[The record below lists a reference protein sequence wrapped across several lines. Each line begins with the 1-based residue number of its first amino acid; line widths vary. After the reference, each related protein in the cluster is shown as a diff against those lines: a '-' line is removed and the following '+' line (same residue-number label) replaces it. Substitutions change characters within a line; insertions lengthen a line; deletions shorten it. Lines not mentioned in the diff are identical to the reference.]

1 MKVSFKN
8 PKTEMALRTWEL
20 NPSQERFWLE
30 KKKYVLFSGGFGCG
44 KSLMLVLKA
53 IELSL
58 KYPGNFILMGRK
70 TYVELRDSLWK
81 EFIAIC
87 PPEFLDGE
95 PRRGEMKIVF
105 KNKSEIIF
113 RHLDTIA
120 ETELRSLNLGA
131 AFIDQAEDISKEV
144 FLALQG
150 RLRREGVP
158 NNDRKIYLSCNPKLS
173 WLFADFKQEPLVE
186 AALIEA
192 STLENRANLPE
203 GYIESLLQYPE
214 SWRRQFVEGVW
225 DYSLLAERVVFS
237 REYVARLLEMQRDPL
252 RMREEVEIFEEFIP
266 GHKYQMGI
274 DAAEGFAGDEAAIT
288 VACLTCLQEAASWS
302 GRLPPDVVAEK
313 GIRVAK
319 WYQDEYSRCLI
330 VPEMNSIG
338 MALVNK
344 LKQESGEI
352 RIYQRE
358 EFDKMTGQKIDKY
371 GWRTTSATK
380 PLLVSRFQERLR
392 LQNPC
397 VYSARTLEQFKSFV
411 HTDAAKSK
419 GMAAETGFH
428 DDRVIACLLA
438 FWEKA
443 PIKPGQF
450 VRPVAKSEPDKLGK
464 FMVVNGK
471 LKYKPQFRPELMIER
486 GRSWKV
492 G

>member
-1 MKVSFKN
+1 
-8 PKTEMALRTWEL
+8 
-20 NPSQERFWLE
+20 
-30 KKKYVLFSGGFGCG
+30 
-44 KSLMLVLKA
+44 
-53 IELSL
+53 
-58 KYPGNFILMGRK
+58 
-70 TYVELRDSLWK
+70 
-81 EFIAIC
+81 
-87 PPEFLDGE
+87 
-95 PRRGEMKIVF
+95 
-105 KNKSEIIF
+105 
-113 RHLDTIA
+113 
-120 ETELRSLNLGA
+120 
-131 AFIDQAEDISKEV
+131 
-144 FLALQG
+144 
-150 RLRREGVP
+150 
-158 NNDRKIYLSCNPKLS
+158 
-173 WLFADFKQEPLVE
+173 
-186 AALIEA
+186 
-192 STLENRANLPE
+192 
-203 GYIESLLQYPE
+203 
-214 SWRRQFVEGVW
+214 
-225 DYSLLAERVVFS
+225 
-237 REYVARLLEMQRDPL
+237 
-252 RMREEVEIFEEFIP
+252 
-266 GHKYQMGI
+266 
-274 DAAEGFAGDEAAIT
+274 
-288 VACLTCLQEAASWS
+288 
-302 GRLPPDVVAEK
+302 
-313 GIRVAK
+313 
-319 WYQDEYSRCLI
+319 
-330 VPEMNSIG
+330 